1 MCLKL
6 LLTLKGHRGAIW
18 SILWGVS
25 GNYLISVGVD
35 SSLVIWGPSEIF
47 FPVNMYKKS
56 VGEIT
61 YFNSWAKLYQLKMSK
76 VLRTFRS
83 LAKKVNSNYFSISDF
98 LGNSYL
104 WGIIFLKCFKIC
116 IVEINHNLKGHSS
129 EIKGCDFSSSENVFS
144 SCGRDRNIWVWKKG
158 FEKTIECS
166 SVLKKSDSDIK
177 CIKWNPRYTEIA
189 SGVYGGNLI
198 LIIFEKKKK
207 KITELNISNSVIWN
221 IIYDKL
227 GKNLILGN
235 GTGEI
240 FFLNSIVK
248 NTSYLD
254 TKMSLNRKYF
264 PVLFNLVFLSC
275 NSIQNN
281 SRCGRNFLFAV
292 ADSNGSINLTKNQ
305 KIIRCK
311 KKKNQICEKKNVL
324 FLKILSLF
332 SNSHYGKINTI
343 LWHPFFENVFV
354 SCGDDSNLSI
364 WRIRK

>member
-158 FEKTIECS
+158 F
-166 SVLKKSDSDIK
+166 
-177 CIKWNPRYTEIA
+177 
-189 SGVYGGNLI
+189 
-198 LIIFEKKKK
+198 
-207 KITELNISNSVIWN
+207 
-221 IIYDKL
+221 
-227 GKNLILGN
+227 
-235 GTGEI
+235 
-240 FFLNSIVK
+240 
-248 NTSYLD
+248 
-254 TKMSLNRKYF
+254 
-264 PVLFNLVFLSC
+264 
-275 NSIQNN
+275 
-281 SRCGRNFLFAV
+281 
-292 ADSNGSINLTKNQ
+292 
-305 KIIRCK
+305 
-311 KKKNQICEKKNVL
+311 
-324 FLKILSLF
+324 
-332 SNSHYGKINTI
+332 
-343 LWHPFFENVFV
+343 
-354 SCGDDSNLSI
+354 
-364 WRIRK
+364 